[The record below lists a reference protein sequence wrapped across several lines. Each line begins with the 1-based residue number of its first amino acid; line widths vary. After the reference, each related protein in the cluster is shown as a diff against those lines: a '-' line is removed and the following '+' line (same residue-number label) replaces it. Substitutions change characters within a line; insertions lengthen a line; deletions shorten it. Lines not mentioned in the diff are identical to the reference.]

1 VLSKITILVLLLL
14 TLTFVGCV
22 ATNQNTNQNPD
33 PTLAEPPT
41 LLETDE
47 RGNMYYSMQINNT
60 SLQYAVILPNNFDAN
75 NSYPILLAL
84 PPGAQSREMVDVGLS
99 SYWEIEAKRRGW
111 IVLSPVAPNGT
122 LFFKG
127 SEAFLPEFLDRTAA
141 QYPPE
146 DGMYHIAGISN
157 GGISAFRIALN
168 NPERFKSIMAI
179 PGFPPTDDELN
190 NLDALKDKPIAMFV
204 GQNDSSS
211 WVKRMEQ
218 TEQAL
223 IDVGA
228 QVTFEIVPNEGHV
241 IRSLAGGEKLFDLL
255 ESFR

>member
-1 VLSKITILVLLLL
+1 VLSKIRTLVLLVL
-14 TLTFVGCV
+14 TLAVVGCA
-22 ATNQNTNQNPD
+22 ATTTTQVPD
-33 PTLAEPPT
+33 PTPAEPPT

-47 RGNMYYSMQINNT
+47 RGNMYYTMQINNT
-60 SLQYAVILPNNFDAN
+60 SLQYAVTLPDNFDAN
-75 NSYPILLAL
+75 NTYPILLAL
-84 PPGAQSREMVDVGLS
+84 PPGAQSREMVNVGLS
-99 SYWEIEAKRRGW
+99 SYWETEAKQRGW
-111 IVLSPVAPNGT
+111 IVLSPVAPNGI

-127 SEAFLPEFLDRTAA
+127 SEAFIPEFLDRTAA
-141 QYPPE
+141 QYHPE
-146 DGMYHIAGISN
+146 DGLYHIAGISN

-168 NPERFKSIMAI
+168 NPERFKSIMAL

-211 WVKRMEQ
+211 WVQRMQQ

-223 IDVGA
+223 NGLEA

-241 IRSLAGGEKLFDLL
+241 IRSLSGEELFDLL
-255 ESFR
+255 ESYR